1 LTAEIKGGALEQSTG
16 EGLEG
21 AGELS
26 LAAGQLVVEANDAD
40 VLLSSALLGLD
51 ETSRAV
57 NADDQASSDLGIEGA
72 AVASLF
78 SSKNALDPRD
88 DFVTGGV
95 GGLVEVND
103 TRADVGLDVS
113 LQWRAAIGDRCEV
126 TGADEQLVVV
136 LEEQRPRAR
145 VKSRCDGLG
154 LDGVLIVPLVAFDDV
169 HGHLDLIM

>member
-1 LTAEIKGGALEQSTG
+1 LLVLVHGTTADTTQLLHVSTDTEKETQVHAKSSDIGTSLAADPEDTKVAVIVKLDELALVDCSDTQLTLDGRDQGGALEQSTG

-78 SSKNALDPRD
+78 SSIAP
-88 DFVTGGV
+88 
-95 GGLVEVND
+95 
-103 TRADVGLDVS
+103 VS
-113 LQWRAAIGDRCEV
+113 L
-126 TGADEQLVVV
+126 
-136 LEEQRPRAR
+136 
-145 VKSRCDGLG
+145 
-154 LDGVLIVPLVAFDDV
+154 
-169 HGHLDLIM
+169 